1 MSDSSSDTEIV
12 ELSVHDWI
20 ITDIIQ
26 TCLDEADLLIRFR
39 LYVDRFT
46 RRRYLKYRLTHWKNG
61 WNRFLQYIETQEFE
75 VEIVKYLYKKGFS
88 HEKIM
93 SIFKEYR
100 EEFFQLVRD
109 TGEKNITDNYTS
121 KTKN

>member
-20 ITDIIQ
+20 ITEVIQ

-46 RRRYLKYRLTHWKNG
+46 RRRYMKYRLTHWKNG
-61 WNRFLQYIETQEFE
+61 WNRFLRYIETQEFE

-88 HEKIM
+88 LEKIM

-121 KTKN
+121 TTKN

>member
-1 MSDSSSDTEIV
+1 MSDSSSETEIV

-20 ITDIIQ
+20 MTDVIQ

-61 WNRFLQYIETQEFE
+61 WNRFLQYIETQKFE
-75 VEIVKYLYKKGFS
+75 VEIVKYLYKQGFS

-121 KTKN
+121 TTKN